1 MTKGQLIA
9 RVKLNLDSNDIFYSV
24 DDYNDALQDAYDD
37 TVVDTLCIEK
47 TVDITLPA
55 NFLYHNLPTYIPDF
69 LAVRAIYNS
78 RINLWLEPISLL
90 ELKAMRYDWEKAV
103 AQPTH
108 YCPLSWEYIILWPTY
123 TSDQTYTV
131 KYAAQAETLLGAA
144 ASVNIYQNAARTP
157 EDYCTADLLEQAQE
171 IKKAELYWTAYE
183 EKKKHLCGEI
193 VDRMLSDRTSH
204 LSGSL

>member
-9 RVKLNLDSNDIFYSV
+9 RVKANLDDNNIFYSV

-47 TVDITLPA
+47 QIDITLPA
-55 NFLYHNLPTYIPDF
+55 NFLYHNLPAYIPDF
-69 LAVRAIYNS
+69 LAVRAIYNP

-90 ELKAMRYDWEKAV
+90 ELKAMRHDWEKAV

-108 YCPLSWEYIILWPTY
+108 YCPLSWEYIIVWPTY

-131 KYAAQAETLLGAA
+131 KYAAQAETLLGANDSVDIYPN
-144 ASVNIYQNAARTP
+144 ASRIP

-171 IKKAELYWTAYE
+171 IKKAELYWAVYE
-183 EKKKHLCGEI
+183 AKKKQLCVEI
-193 VDRMLSDRTSH
+193 VDRMLSDRTAH